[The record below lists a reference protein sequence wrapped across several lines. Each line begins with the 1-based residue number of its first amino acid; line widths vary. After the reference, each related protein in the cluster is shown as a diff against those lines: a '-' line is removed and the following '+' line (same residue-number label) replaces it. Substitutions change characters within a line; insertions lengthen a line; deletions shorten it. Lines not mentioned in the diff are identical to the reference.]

1 MEVLV
6 DSLADVCA
14 IVNENCDCGIWQN
27 LNIRL
32 LISWNARETTIAAV
46 LPLPTLS
53 SCASEFISVRFA
65 KRERKTLASFL
76 SKTCPR
82 RFARCVRTLGSG
94 STNGA
99 SSSHTIDAGFPTK
112 HFEATSVLLVM
123 RPAGVA
129 YKSITFA
136 DWQAWATSAHVA
148 ILVVESEV
156 SLDGMSICNIS
167 ELKSVDR

>member
-1 MEVLV
+1 MRV
-6 DSLADVCA
+6 
-14 IVNENCDCGIWQN
+14 
-27 LNIRL
+27 
-32 LISWNARETTIAAV
+32 
-46 LPLPTLS
+46 
-53 SCASEFISVRFA
+53 
-65 KRERKTLASFL
+65 
-76 SKTCPR
+76 
-82 RFARCVRTLGSG
+82 
-94 STNGA
+94 
-99 SSSHTIDAGFPTK
+99 FPTK